1 MQGYF
6 FVSLMCSNYIFLRSD
21 EEDNVAR
28 IVSRMIPGAIS
39 ISAKTI
45 GQQATVTITIADI
58 TEFLSRV
65 NLDAAD
71 EPAVAEPDAPDP
83 EPVLEPVDDPAF
95 VDSVVGTIPYS
106 LFRSLFRDSDTDADD
121 DTEQD

>member
-1 MQGYF
+1 
-6 FVSLMCSNYIFLRSD
+6 
-21 EEDNVAR
+21 
-28 IVSRMIPGAIS
+28 MIPGAIS

-65 NLDAAD
+65 NLD